1 MMIIR
6 SFGRRLAVRLLQL
19 AIGVVAIVVI
29 PVLVICLLSPHSH
42 FSRGALFSIH
52 RTIQFPV
59 SLWGRDKRCSIAD
72 VWAAGSP
79 EPGQVEERIRDASK
93 LVDADGKLVQVE
105 TPAGRFWIP
114 ARETEVLAEELAE
127 QALEVYGRDVIHPGD
142 VVLDCGAN
150 VGVYTRVAL
159 TKGAGK
165 VVAIE
170 LAPQP
175 LVCLRRNFERETR
188 EGRVIV
194 YPKGVWDKDA
204 TLRLSLG
211 PGLAS
216 SDGSVALDRGQLGP
230 EVPLTTID
238 KLVAE
243 LKLTRVDVIKM
254 DIEGSESHA
263 LTGAA
268 QTLAAYKPRLAISM
282 EHKRSDPD
290 VIPALVRRLNPQ
302 YKMRCTACGGRT
314 GRVQPEV
321 LLAW

>member
-1 MMIIR
+1 MINP
-6 SFGRRLAVRLLQL
+6 SFGRRLAVRLLQFG
-19 AIGVVAIVVI
+19 IGILAIVVI
-29 PVLVICLLSPHSH
+29 PVFVSSLLAPHSY
-42 FSRGALFSIH
+42 FSRWAVFSIH
-52 RTIQFPV
+52 RTIHFPA

-79 EPGQVEERIRDASK
+79 EMGQAEERIRLASK
-93 LVDADGKLVQVE
+93 VVAADGKFIQVA

-114 ARETEVLAEELAE
+114 TRETENLAEELAE
-127 QALEVYGRDVIHPGD
+127 QALEVYGHDVRSGD

-159 TKGAGK
+159 AKGAGK

-170 LAPQP
+170 LAPDP
-175 LVCLRRNFERETR
+175 LVCLRRNFERETQQ
-188 EGRVIV
+188 GRVIV

-204 TLRLSLG
+204 ILRLSVG
-211 PGLAS
+211 PEVAS
-216 SDGSVALDRGQLGP
+216 TAGSVALDRGGLGP

-238 KLVAE
+238 KLVSE
-243 LKLTRVDVIKM
+243 LKLPRVDFIKM

-290 VIPALVRRLNPQ
+290 VIPALVQRLNPQ
-302 YKMRCTACGGRT
+302 YKMQCTVCGNRT

-321 LLAW
+321 LRAW